1 MPSHIIDDD
10 DDGMQTKGQLMQ
22 VIKVCFMPEPP
33 LYQKKIFLCAHQK
46 SSERVG
52 TRVKEDLGLRL
63 EKKRGGGGDD
73 VRYANQHMLC
83 FLRAL
88 T

>member
-22 VIKVCFMPEPP
+22 VIKVCFMPGPP
-33 LYQKKIFLCAHQK
+33 LYQKKSFCTHQK

-52 TRVKEDLGLRL
+52 TRAKEGFGPRL
-63 EKKRGGGGDD
+63 EEKRGGGRGQGG
-73 VRYANQHMLC
+73 REG
-83 FLRAL
+83 
-88 T
+88 